1 MIAKLE
7 VRRMLALYEQKIRE
21 EIKGIREKLQ
31 TMEDSCTT
39 LEMERIWRK
48 SEEYRELHTRLVI
61 LSNVLSDIIDMRCS
75 EILEEAE

>member
-7 VRRMLALYEQKIRE
+7 VRRMLASYEQKIRE

-31 TMEDSCTT
+31 IMEDSCSTF
-39 LEMERIWRK
+39 EMERIWRDSK
-48 SEEYRELHTRLVI
+48 EYTELHTRLAT
-61 LSNVLSDIIDMRCS
+61 LSNVISDIIDMRCS